1 MEQVS
6 KYVLS
11 LVCAAVLSGIVTRL
25 PCQDTF
31 LKKLIQT
38 VAGIFVLF
46 TLIQPF
52 SGIKIKD
59 PASWLEELSMDG
71 KDAAAE
77 GEKWTNNA
85 LQQSIKNQI
94 EAYILDKAATIGA
107 SLEVEVVMSKDS
119 LPVPVS
125 VVLNGDISPYDK
137 VQMAGILERELG
149 ITGEN
154 QIWK

>member
-1 MEQVS
+1 MEHIS

-11 LVCAAVLSGIVTRL
+11 IVCAAVLSGIVTRL
-25 PCQDTF
+25 PCQDS
-31 LKKLIQT
+31 LMKKLIQT
-38 VAGIFVLF
+38 VVGIFVVF

-59 PASWLEELSMDG
+59 PASWLEEFSMDA

-85 LQQSIKNQI
+85 LQQSIKKQI
-94 EAYILDKAATIGA
+94 EAYILDKAAAIGA
-107 SLEVEVVMSKDS
+107 SLEVEVVLSKDS
-119 LPVPVS
+119 LPVPVA